1 MENRVQQTVA
11 HCMGQSSL
19 MAPVRIEA
27 PPRVLCSDMVL
38 ISLHHHFTQ
47 GHSLEALVPSR
58 TIQAFRQVGPRN
70 FPQHSLYWSRPPP
83 KKEELYNCKNSSVST
98 KMFTWVECVFCF
110 VYALLEWS
118 VSMGQNRHQ
127 ICSRMDD
134 SEESHA
140 TRLKY
145 CPHWL
150 ELPTWLFPC
159 FMGEGGQ

>member
-1 MENRVQQTVA
+1 MQQTVA

-19 MAPVRIEA
+19 MAPGRIEA
-27 PPRVLCSDMVL
+27 PPRALCSDMVL

-47 GHSLEALVPSR
+47 GHSLEALPPPHLPIPFKPLGR
-58 TIQAFRQVGPRN
+58 LGQEIFHNTLCTDQD
-70 FPQHSLYWSRPPP
+70 PP
-83 KKEELYNCKNSSVST
+83 KKKS
-98 KMFTWVECVFCF
+98 FTTARIPLCQRKCLLGWNVFFCF

-118 VSMGQNRHQ
+118 VFMGQNGHQ

-159 FMGEGGQ
+159 FMGRGGQ